1 VQTSTGQPPLSL
13 LQSNVLSIAPM
24 AGENI
29 VKIIKN
35 GKRENQ

>member
-1 VQTSTGQPPLSL
+1 MSAGLLRLSL
-13 LQSNVLSIAPM
+13 LQSNDLSIAPM
-24 AGENI
+24 AGGNI